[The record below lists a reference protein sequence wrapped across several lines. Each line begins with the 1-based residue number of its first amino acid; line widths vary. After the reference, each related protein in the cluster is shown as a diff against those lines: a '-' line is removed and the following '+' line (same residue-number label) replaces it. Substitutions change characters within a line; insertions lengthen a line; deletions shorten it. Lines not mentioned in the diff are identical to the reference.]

1 LIPLLMAMSAQA
13 DIAAPEPETCA
24 AGEKCVT
31 PDGADGT
38 CSAGGVCEA
47 AAPAE
52 AAAGCGCSSAAP
64 GLGSVALGLGLLVAR
79 RRLKP
84 GAPRPR

>member
-1 LIPLLMAMSAQA
+1 MITLWMAMSAQA
-13 DIAAPEPETCA
+13 DIAAPKPETCA

-47 AAPAE
+47 AAPAPPAE

-64 GLGSVALGLGLLVAR
+64 GLGSVALGLGLLLAR
-79 RRLKP
+79 RRLRP
-84 GAPRPR
+84 GPR